1 MKKRRYIMLFG
12 DTGTA
17 VNELSDDAA
26 GRLLKAILRYA
37 DNQDTVEL
45 PGEEK
50 FVYRMLLAQFARDDE
65 AYQRKSEYNRR
76 FRESQKEPADDAEV
90 QKSTQKYEEVQ
101 KSTDKYTEVQKSI
114 QYKEEDKEKDKDH
127 DKEKEKD
134 KDEDNDKE
142 SVSSRAGALKPTF
155 TPPTP
160 DEVAAY
166 CKEAN
171 LAIDP
176 VRFCDYN
183 ASRGWVTGGQPM
195 VDWKPVARMWAS
207 KEWKPS
213 ASGAPPGAAVQYTR
227 KLMHEHDYEQR
238 EYVNSFDAL
247 DRMMVDYEREKQ
259 EESVGDSPP
268 TP

>member
-50 FVYRMLLAQFARDDE
+50 FVYRMLLAQFARDNDAYERRAQKNKKYYETHLDE
-65 AYQRKSEYNRR
+65 SGEDLRPVK
-76 FRESQKEPADDAEV
+76 
-90 QKSTQKYEEVQ
+90 
-101 KSTDKYTEVQKSI
+101 TDSDQLRP
-114 QYKEEDKEKDKDH
+114 QYKEEEKDKEKDKDH